1 MGLFSSICLLSNNH
15 AIFSLLLSVQIAN
28 LRYRTCNV
36 GPLSSFMFAK
46 ALVVLF
52 LTMILIYEL
61 HIHMNFLQL
70 QVDQMLDFVIA
81 RIDNLIG
88 ASI

>member
-1 MGLFSSICLLSNNH
+1 
-15 AIFSLLLSVQIAN
+15 
-28 LRYRTCNV
+28 
-36 GPLSSFMFAK
+36 MFAK